1 MKTEIDFGSSIV
13 ALIQLSNRLQQE
25 SADGKE
31 LEQMYKTVLEIRD
44 VSGVLK
50 ELMRREYDK

>member
-13 ALIQLSNRLQQE
+13 SLIQLSNRLQQE

-44 VSGVLK
+44 VSGVLRD
-50 ELMRREYDK
+50 LIRREYDK

>member
-1 MKTEIDFGSSIV
+1 MKSEIEFGSSIV
-13 ALIQLSNRLQQE
+13 ALIRLSNRLQKE

>member
-13 ALIQLSNRLQQE
+13 ALIRLSNRLQKE

-31 LEQMYKTVLEIRD
+31 LEQMYETVLEIREA
-44 VSGVLK
+44 SRILK
-50 ELMRREYDK
+50 ELIRREYDK

>member
-1 MKTEIDFGSSIV
+1 MKTEIEFGSSIV
-13 ALIQLSNRLQQE
+13 ALIRLSNRLQKE

-50 ELMRREYDK
+50 EMMRREYDK

>member
-13 ALIQLSNRLQQE
+13 ALIQLSNRLQKE

-50 ELMRREYDK
+50 EMMRREYDK

>member
-1 MKTEIDFGSSIV
+1 MKSEIEFGSSIV
-13 ALIQLSNRLQQE
+13 ALIRLSNRLQKE

-50 ELMRREYDK
+50 EMMRREYDK

>member
-1 MKTEIDFGSSIV
+1 MKNEIDFGSSIV
-13 ALIQLSNRLQQE
+13 ALIQLSNRLQKE

-50 ELMRREYDK
+50 EMMRREYDK

>member
-1 MKTEIDFGSSIV
+1 M
-13 ALIQLSNRLQQE
+13 ALIQLSNRLQKE

>member
-1 MKTEIDFGSSIV
+1 MKSEIEFGSSIV
-13 ALIQLSNRLQQE
+13 ALIRLSSRLQKE

-50 ELMRREYDK
+50 EMMRREYDK

>member
-13 ALIQLSNRLQQE
+13 SLIQLSNRLQQE

>member
-13 ALIQLSNRLQQE
+13 ALIQLSNRLQKE

>member
-1 MKTEIDFGSSIV
+1 MKSEIDFGSSIV

>member
-1 MKTEIDFGSSIV
+1 MKSEIDFGSSIV
-13 ALIQLSNRLQQE
+13 ALIQLSNRLQKE